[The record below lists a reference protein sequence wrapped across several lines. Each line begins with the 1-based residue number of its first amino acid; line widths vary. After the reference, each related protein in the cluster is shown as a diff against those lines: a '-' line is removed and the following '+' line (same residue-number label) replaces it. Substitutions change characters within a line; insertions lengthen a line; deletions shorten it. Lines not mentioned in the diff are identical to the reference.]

1 MIHKKNI
8 VVGNEEGSAIIFA
21 LMILAVLTI
30 LGISTTSTT
39 NTELK
44 IVSNEKQYQR
54 DFYIADSIWKY
65 GAYWLEESGGAP
77 ATINDDISFS
87 EDELK
92 IVRNFGDAAA
102 NDLND
107 TFVDGTEDGLINS
120 IPYWYNAQYDRKEI
134 VAGSSLDYR
143 KFYYIVQSNANKK
156 QEIEVRVSKVYKVG
170 Y

>member
-1 MIHKKNI
+1 MTNKKNMI
-8 VVGNEEGSAIIFA
+8 IGNEKGSAIIFA
-21 LMILAVLTI
+21 LMILVVLTI

-39 NTELK
+39 EVELK

-65 GAYWLEESGGAP
+65 GAYWLEDSGGAP
-77 ATINDDISFS
+77 ATINSDAGFS

-92 IVRNFGDAAA
+92 MVKNFGDAVAD
-102 NDLND
+102 DLND
-107 TFVDGTEDGLINS
+107 TFVDGTDDGDIDA
-120 IPYWYNAQYDRKEI
+120 IPYWYNVQYDRKEI

-143 KFYYIVQSNANKK
+143 KFFYDIKSNANKK
-156 QEIEVRVSKVYKVG
+156 QEVEVRVSKVYKVG